1 MKEVILDGNRCPAD
15 RKQACGLFALA
26 CGFPEDCGH
35 NLDALYDLLTAGAE
49 DIRITVLEP
58 EKLEQALGPDYTRR
72 LLRMLRDAEKANP
85 HIAVRMGREDKG
97 KERKNDMTVENANA
111 FGNELEQRLLLRY
124 SPIALKLLYSEEEI
138 PEGTIRPV
146 EDEGNRLA
154 MCQAFALVRR
164 NRKAYTMLKDDHWC
178 VWPLVSYKM
187 CPLEEEDYTYMG
199 TKFFMKDPQRGV
211 KFLKEEY
218 PFLEGKAPIG
228 FSIAPLRSAT
238 FVPDLVCIY
247 CTPAQIRSLMMA
259 TKYVTGDML
268 PLVLDPVDSCVH
280 STIPVLNGKDFNITF
295 PAPGEHERGLTDE
308 NEVMFTLRA
317 ERLEELVE
325 SLKLFDKIGM
335 SFQKLRMEMSM
346 NFPRPPFYEE
356 MFKKWGLASGPLWGQ
371 KGPAKKID

>member
-1 MKEVILDGNRCPAD
+1 MKEVILDGERCPAD
-15 RKQACGLFALA
+15 RKRACGLLAAA

-35 NLDALYDLLTAGAE
+35 NLDALYDLLTASGE
-49 DIRITVLEP
+49 EIRITIREP
-58 EKLEQALGPDYTRR
+58 EKVEKALGWEYAHS
-72 LLRMLRDAEKANP
+72 LMRMLRDAAKENP
-85 HIAVRMGREDKG
+85 HITVRLGRKDNGKG
-97 KERKNDMTVENANA
+97 KKDMTVENANA

-124 SPIALKLLYSEEEI
+124 SPIALKLLYAEEEI

-187 CPLEEEDYTYMG
+187 CPLEDEDYTYMG

-218 PFLEGKAPIG
+218 PFLEGEAPIG

-238 FVPDLVCIY
+238 FVPDIVCIY

-259 TKYVTGDML
+259 TKYITGDML
-268 PLVLDPVDSCVH
+268 QLVLDPVDSCVH
-280 STIPVLNGKDFNITF
+280 SSIPVLNGKDFNITF
-295 PAPGEHERGLTDE
+295 PDPGEYERGLTDE

-335 SFQKLRMEMSM
+335 SFQKLKMEMSM

-371 KGPAKKID
+371 KGPAKKIE